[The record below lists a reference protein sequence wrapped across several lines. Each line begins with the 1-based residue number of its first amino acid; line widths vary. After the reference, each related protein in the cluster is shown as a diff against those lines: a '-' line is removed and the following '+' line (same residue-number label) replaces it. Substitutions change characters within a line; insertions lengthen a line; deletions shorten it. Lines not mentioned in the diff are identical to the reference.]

1 MEESEEEEEE
11 DVEGEDGMKED
22 CLSDEPHNGECK
34 GLFLILHYWLII
46 NSSLFRGGRS

>member
-11 DVEGEDGMKED
+11 DVEGEDGMMED

-34 GLFLILHYWLII
+34 GLILILHYWLII
-46 NSSLFRGGRS
+46 NSSLFR

>member
-34 GLFLILHYWLII
+34 RIVSDPPLLV
-46 NSSLFRGGRS
+46 NN